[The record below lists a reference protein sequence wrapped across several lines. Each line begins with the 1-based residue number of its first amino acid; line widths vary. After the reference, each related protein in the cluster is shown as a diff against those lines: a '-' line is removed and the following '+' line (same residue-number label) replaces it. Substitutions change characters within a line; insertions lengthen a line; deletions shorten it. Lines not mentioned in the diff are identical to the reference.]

1 MVQPF
6 DVLVKEESFDVGA
19 VNDALRAGDPGI
31 GAIASFVGVCRDV
44 NDGDAVSTLW
54 LEHYPG
60 MTERAI
66 AAIIEQARER
76 WALRACQVI
85 HRVGELRPT
94 DPIVL
99 VVAASAHR
107 HDAFAACEFV
117 MDYLKTQ
124 APFWK
129 REATPDGGRWVAAR
143 ESDDRA
149 VRRWQT
155 PSSDT

>member
-1 MVQPF
+1 MSEFEVAIQ
-6 DVLVKEESFDVGA
+6 EAAFDVGA
-19 VNDALRAGDPGI
+19 VNDALRTSNPGI
-31 GAIASFVGVCRDV
+31 GAIASFVGVCRDM
-44 NDGDAVSTLW
+44 NEGDSVRDMW

-60 MTERAI
+60 MTETSIR
-66 AAIIEQARER
+66 AIIEQARQR
-76 WALRACQVI
+76 WQLMACTVI
-85 HRVGELRPT
+85 HRVGRLRPT

-107 HDAFAACEFV
+107 HDAFEACAFV

-129 REATPDGGRWVAAR
+129 RESTPDGDRWVDAR

-149 VRRWQT
+149 AQRW
-155 PSSDT
+155 SAK